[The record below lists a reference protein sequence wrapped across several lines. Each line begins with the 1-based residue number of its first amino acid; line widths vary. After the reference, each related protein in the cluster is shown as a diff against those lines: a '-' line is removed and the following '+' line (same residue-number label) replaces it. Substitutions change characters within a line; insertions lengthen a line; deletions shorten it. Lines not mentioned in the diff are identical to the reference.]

1 MNHFVS
7 SGSPFSTLT
16 LECANYSQQIF
27 TCVAFYFLANLM
39 RYFFCGW
46 IHQHQTNSFAW
57 QLIKAD

>member
-1 MNHFVS
+1 
-7 SGSPFSTLT
+7 
-16 LECANYSQQIF
+16 
-27 TCVAFYFLANLM
+27 M